1 MDKEKVLSLL
11 LLLLFAG
18 SASAGSNDTAK
29 IALHLQAV
37 PTGKAP
43 SVCDRAP
50 LPPCTAGDSSLAVV
64 GDLNTPY
71 DLYVLVL
78 DGSALAGVGGAAFG
92 IEYGPGV
99 VVSGWTLCADL
110 DFSGAPQGSQ
120 WPDSGSGNLI
130 TWNVTT
136 NCQNTP
142 AEGDLDYGVTAV
154 LGALHVYS
162 YAAETISITPR
173 NYAPTPDFSVTDCTP
188 ERSDPPYP
196 DNAGR
201 VTFGQ
206 ISQAYDPCSPP
217 DSVGPSAITTLG
229 VDEETAA
236 SLIQTISWVATG
248 DDGDVGTAAFYDIR
262 YSEIPLDGPSW
273 AKATRLH
280 NAPPPLPAGAS
291 QHLQLDLPPD
301 REYNVAIKAY
311 DELGN
316 SSPLSNFV
324 RVEVPAD
331 KDFELTI
338 APEHLLLW
346 LAGTP
351 IDGTS
356 DYTVRYSNEIFSVND
371 VDLNLRPQQTSSSEE
386 DSPDVT
392 VKGAPFIE
400 QAVNAGLSP
409 DLGVAIYY
417 SLRSQLV
424 AIARQRYLRFG
435 PEAGLLTLQRSPL
448 VASVERE
455 SHGVRIV
462 YKNKYTDRWDVHLS
476 LETTPA
482 SSGQHSITYSSVA
495 SKLAEKI
502 ETWAAASHRA
512 PVIMFVSPNGSG
524 LTTIYGEEAKVADMQ
539 ARHLLSGGSLESL
552 PPGPLSTRDGPLVDI
567 LRKTQGQR
575 Q

>member
-11 LLLLFAG
+11 LLLLLAG

-120 WPDSGSGNLI
+120 WPDSGSGNLL

-201 VTFGQ
+201 VAFGQ
-206 ISQAYDPCSPP
+206 VTGGYDPCSPP
-217 DSVGPSAITTLG
+217 DTIPPAQITNLAL
-229 VDEETAA
+229 EEATGLSSSDLLPVITWTAP
-236 SLIQTISWVATG
+236 G
-248 DDGDVGTAAFYDIR
+248 DDGPLGNASYYDIR
-262 YSEIPLDGPSW
+262 YSQDVLNEDTW
-273 AKATRLH
+273 DRAFKVT
-280 NAPPPLPAGAS
+280 PPLPIRSG
-291 QHLQLDLPPD
+291 QIQRMVIDLAPNS
-301 REYNVAIKAY
+301 EYNIAIKTY
-311 DELGN
+311 DEVGNRSNLSNVVNVRISDN
-316 SSPLSNFV
+316 SS
-324 RVEVPAD
+324 
-331 KDFELTI
+331 FEIAVSTNHLTI
-338 APEHLLLW
+338 W
-346 LAGTP
+346 LAGQRIEP
-351 IDGTS
+351 APSFNIQ
-356 DYTVRYSNEIFSVND
+356 YKNEVFSINSVE
-371 VDLNLRPQQTSSSEE
+371 LMLRRQTSTAARSYDYERDIPFVSALLDRGIALPTASLLFNAKIDELI
-386 DSPDVT
+386 DV
-392 VKGAPFIE
+392 
-400 QAVNAGLSP
+400 
-409 DLGVAIYY
+409 
-417 SLRSQLV
+417 
-424 AIARQRYLRFG
+424 ARHRYVTFG
-435 PEAGLLTLQRSPL
+435 PTAALNTFVHSPL
-448 VASVERE
+448 VTKASAEDGWMV
-455 SHGVRIV
+455 VRFQGSIIDA
-462 YKNKYTDRWDVHLS
+462 KLQMPSKITSDVAQPK
-476 LETTPA
+476 TPA
-482 SSGQHSITYSSVA
+482 CALIATR
-495 SKLAEKI
+495 LAEKI
-502 ETWAAASHRA
+502 ETWADASQRD
-512 PVIMFVSPNGSG
+512 PVIIFIS
-524 LTTIYGEEAKVADMQ
+524 T
-539 ARHLLSGGSLESL
+539 SGGLETVYGDGARLADKQALFVQGGGDVAAMPS
-552 PPGPLSTRDGPLVDI
+552 GPLTPHSPVIKDI
-567 LRKTQGQR
+567 LRRAMIESCG
-575 Q
+575 

>member
-1 MDKEKVLSLL
+1 M
-11 LLLLFAG
+11 AG
-18 SASAGSNDTAK
+18 TNDVAK
-29 IALHLQAV
+29 LALHLQAA
-37 PTGKAP
+37 PTGKAS

-50 LPPCTAGDSSLAVV
+50 LPPCTAGDSSLVVV

-173 NYAPTPDFSVTDCTP
+173 NYAPNPDFSVTDCTP
-188 ERSDPPYP
+188 EKSDPPYP

-201 VTFGQ
+201 VAFGQ

-248 DDGDVGTAAFYDIR
+248 DDGDLGTAALYDIR
-262 YSEIPLDGPSW
+262 YSENPLDATSW

-280 NAPPPLPAGAS
+280 NAPPPLPAGAL
-291 QHLQLDLPPD
+291 QHLQLDLPSD
-301 REYNVAIKAY
+301 GEYNVAIKAY
-311 DELGN
+311 DEAGN
-316 SSPLSNFV
+316 SSPLSNSV
-324 RVEVPAD
+324 RVKVPTD
-331 KDFELTI
+331 KAFQLTI
-338 APEHLLLW
+338 AREHLLLW

-371 VDLNLRPQQTSSSEE
+371 VPLNLRPSASLSEE
-386 DSPDVT
+386 DSPSVT
-392 VKGAPFIE
+392 VQGAPFVE
-400 QAVNAGLSP
+400 QAVKTGLSP

-417 SLRSQLV
+417 SLRAQLV
-424 AIARQRYLRFG
+424 TIARQRYLRFG
-435 PEAGLLTLQRSPL
+435 PEAALWTLQRSPL
-448 VASVERE
+448 VASAELE

-462 YKNKYTDRWDVHLS
+462 YKNRYTDQWDVHLS
-476 LETTPA
+476 LETTQA
-482 SSGQHSITYSSVA
+482 SSGRLSTTYSSLA
-495 SKLAEKI
+495 SQLAEKI
-502 ETWAAASHRA
+502 ETWAATSHRA
-512 PVIMFVSPNGSG
+512 PVIMFVGPNGSG
-524 LTTIYGEEAKVADMQ
+524 LTTIYGEDAKAADMQ
-539 ARHLLSGGSLESL
+539 ARYLLSGGSLESL
-552 PPGPLSTRDGPLVDI
+552 PPGPLSARDGPLVDI
-567 LRKTQGQR
+567 IRKNQGQR